1 METAQIMKDDAHYV
15 MGTFARAPMVL
26 VKGQGAWVWDSDGRK
41 YLDFFG
47 GLAVNILGHCH
58 PAVVTA
64 IQEQAASLIHC
75 SNLYHTLQV
84 ARLAKLLA
92 SAGGGDKLFFCNSGA
107 EANEGAIKL
116 TRKYAS
122 GKYGPDRFK
131 IITTLHSFHGRTL
144 ATLAATGQTKYQQG
158 FAPIPAGFV
167 HVPFNDL
174 KAVEEAWDD
183 QVAGVMVE
191 PIQGEGGVNPASPG
205 YFRGLRKLCDERG
218 ALLIFD
224 EIQTGMGRTGT
235 FFAWQGIGVKP
246 DIVTVAKGLGGGVPI
261 GAFGA
266 TAEVAAAFKPGD
278 HGSTFGGNPLATAAG
293 YATVKAIL
301 EDGLTVKAGRL
312 GEYLMERLAALKAD
326 HPEILEVRGKGLM
339 VGVQLSFP
347 GKLVVE
353 ECRRR
358 GLLINCTENTVLRML
373 PPLIIEENL
382 IDQAVSILDQ
392 ALATAQ
398 AVA

>member
-1 METAQIMKDDAHYV
+1 METAQIMKDDAQYV
-15 MGTFARAPMVL
+15 MGVFARAPMVL

-47 GLAVNILGHCH
+47 GLAVNVLGHCH
-58 PAVVTA
+58 PAVATA

-75 SNLYHTLQV
+75 SNLYHTPQ
-84 ARLAKLLA
+84 AAQLAKLLA
-92 SAGGGDKLFFCNSGA
+92 SVGGGDKLFFCNSGA

-116 TRKYAS
+116 TRKYAF
-122 GKYGPDRFK
+122 GKHGPDRYK
-131 IITTLHSFHGRTL
+131 IITTLQSFHGRTL

-158 FAPIPAGFV
+158 FAPIPVGFV

-174 KAVEEAWDD
+174 KAVEEAWNG
-183 QVAGVMVE
+183 QVAGVIVE
-191 PIQGEGGVNPASPG
+191 PIQGEGGVNPASPE
-205 YFRGLRKLCDERG
+205 YLRGLRKLCDERG

-224 EIQTGMGRTGT
+224 EIQTGMGRTGA
-235 FFAWQGIGVKP
+235 FFAWQDFGVKP
-246 DIVTVAKGLGGGVPI
+246 DIVTMAKGLGGGVPI

-266 TAEVAAAFKPGD
+266 TDEVAAAFKPGD
-278 HGSTFGGNPLATAAG
+278 HGSTFGGNPLAAAAA
-293 YATVKAIL
+293 YATVRTIL
-301 EDGLTVKAGRL
+301 EEGLPARAAKL
-312 GEYLMERLAALKAD
+312 GEYLMGRLAALKARR
-326 HPEILEVRGKGLM
+326 PEILEVRGKGLM
-339 VGVQLSFP
+339 VGAQLSFP

-373 PPLIIEENL
+373 PPLIIEESL